1 MPSSKKKAGDTTV
14 SSAADDDATTPE
26 NVAVTDDPQPAAT
39 AAAEAPAAGA
49 AESAPVTVIRTER
62 HYGATDVFGYHLEIP
77 GGFIEVEYLSDGSV
91 RSADGAHPLDA
102 AVFTRPPAQE

>member
-14 SSAADDDATTPE
+14 SSAADDAATAPE
-26 NVAVTDDPQPAAT
+26 SAAVSGDPQPTAT
-39 AAAEAPAAGA
+39 PTTEAPTA

-62 HYGATDVFGYHLEIP
+62 HSGATDVFGYHLEIP